1 MDEHRQLKTWLG
13 SMVEQERKEALRPML
28 ADRIVRTAREQG
40 LVGQAAPR
48 GAFDD
53 TTFGILGW
61 FRPVVAACLVVLIGL
76 LVYNLRLTTDMP
88 GIDSTADRLL
98 GLPSVTVAVAYNP
111 DFEDH

>member
-1 MDEHRQLKTWLG
+1 MEEHRQLRTWLG

-28 ADRIVRTAREQG
+28 ADRIVRKAREQG
-40 LVGQAAPR
+40 LVGQKASR

-53 TTFGILGW
+53 MTFGILGW

-76 LVYNLRLTTDMP
+76 LLYNLRLTTDMP